1 MSPKTID
8 LIYFNAGGGHRASA
22 LALEAV
28 LRRQAPSW
36 QVRLVNLFE
45 VLDPQDKFRAIT
57 GSGPEDWYNKRL
69 ARGWTLG
76 MTQELKLLQAA
87 IRLGHPLLVR
97 QLQQHWLRTEPDL
110 VVSLVPNFNRALYQS
125 LASTLPGV
133 PYVTLLTDLADLPPN
148 FWIEADQP
156 QHFICGTP
164 RAAEQARQLG
174 HDPARIHATSGMI
187 IRPEFYA
194 PITVDRSAE
203 RLRLGLDPARP
214 TGLVLF
220 GGHGSKAM
228 LGIAQRLATTQL
240 ILICGHNKALAARLR
255 QLPQVAPRLVVEF
268 TADIPFY
275 MRLADFFIGKP
286 GPGSISEAVQQ
297 GLPVIVVDNA
307 WTMPQERYNAT
318 WVRDHGLGRVVRGLR
333 ELPGAVA
340 GLTAEL
346 DAARARVAAVH
357 NRAAFEVLDIVA
369 DMLEPAAPHTAAADG
384 GDAVPEG
391 AAPSGL
397 RARTLSAAR

>member
-1 MSPKTID
+1 MTPKTID

-22 LALEAV
+22 LALEAA
-28 LRRQAPSW
+28 LRRQAPFW
-36 QVRLVNLFE
+36 QVRLVNLIE
-45 VLDPQDKFRAIT
+45 VLDPQDKFRAVT

-76 MTQELKLLQAA
+76 MAQELKLLQAA

-110 VVSLVPNFNRALYQS
+110 VVSLVPNFNRALFHS
-125 LASTLPGV
+125 LASALPGV

-164 RAAEQARQLG
+164 RAADQARMLG
-174 HDPARIHATSGMI
+174 HDAARIHATSGMI

-203 RLRLGLDPARP
+203 RLRVGLDPARP

-228 LGIAQRLATTQL
+228 LGIAQRLAATTQL

-255 QLPQVAPRLVVEF
+255 ALPPVAPRLVVEY
-268 TADIPFY
+268 TTDIPHY

-286 GPGSISEAVQQ
+286 GPGSISEAVHQ

-307 WTMPQERYNAT
+307 WTMPQERYNAE
-318 WVRDHGLGRVVRGLR
+318 WVRENGLGVVHGSFRTIDR
-333 ELPGAVA
+333 AVA
-340 GLTAEL
+340 QLLQGLDGFQANVRRIDNRALFEVPEILARILGQAAGATGAN
-346 DAARARVAAVH
+346 ARA
-357 NRAAFEVLDIVA
+357 VLPD
-369 DMLEPAAPHTAAADG
+369 TAAC
-384 GDAVPEG
+384 P
-391 AAPSGL
+391 
-397 RARTLSAAR
+397 

>member
-1 MSPKTID
+1 MSTKTID

-22 LALEAV
+22 LALEAA
-28 LRRQAPSW
+28 LRRQAPAR

-125 LASTLPGV
+125 VASTLPGV

-174 HDPARIHATSGMI
+174 HDAARIHTTSGMI

-194 PITVDRSAE
+194 PISVDRSAE

-255 QLPQVAPRLVVEF
+255 ELPQLAPRLVVAF
-268 TADIPFY
+268 TADIPHY

-307 WTMPQERYNAT
+307 WTMPQERYNAE
-318 WVRDHGLGRVVRGLR
+318 WVRENGLGVVHGSFRTIDR
-333 ELPGAVA
+333 AVA
-340 GLTAEL
+340 RLLDGFDTFQASVRRVDNRALFEAPEIL
-346 DAARARVAAVH
+346 DRILRQASEPVRAPADAAA
-357 NRAAFEVLDIVA
+357 LD
-369 DMLEPAAPHTAAADG
+369 
-384 GDAVPEG
+384 
-391 AAPSGL
+391 
-397 RARTLSAAR
+397 SA